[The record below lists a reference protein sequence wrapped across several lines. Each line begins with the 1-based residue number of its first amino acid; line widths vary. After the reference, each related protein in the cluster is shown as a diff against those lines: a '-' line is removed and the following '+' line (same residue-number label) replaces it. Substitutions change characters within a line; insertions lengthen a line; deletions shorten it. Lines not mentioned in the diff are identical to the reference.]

1 MLDISEKNAL
11 RLGKLLEKLSVCE
24 LLESA
29 ESEADRDFI
38 IIMAQLLQ
46 CWSKARMAEWVM
58 LPDQKAEFKQLIV
71 NC

>member
-1 MLDISEKNAL
+1 MLELSEKSAL
-11 RLGKLLEKLSVCE
+11 RLGKLLEKLSVSE

-38 IIMAQLLQ
+38 IIMAQLFQ

-58 LPDQKAEFKQLIV
+58 RPEQKKEFREMV
-71 NC
+71 S